1 MCQELSGIDGRGGKK
16 ANFSLLGKFFTS
28 FISHSFLVHNS
39 NLRITTVVTT
49 ANQEHLRDLGRC
61 SLFCIYFLLEWGVV
75 GVKFKEQQV
84 VI

>member
-1 MCQELSGIDGRGGKK
+1 MEGGERGRLQWK
-16 ANFSLLGKFFTS
+16 ANFPLLSKFFIS